1 MARRDALRPGVS
13 RSGLLEETFGRRDH
27 RSRHYQSAA
36 RMVGRL
42 ARSVEILVSVPCVI
56 FEDDHLLAVNKPA
69 GLNTH
74 APAPHA
80 GEGIYDWLRHREPR
94 WAGLGIIHRLDRETS
109 GVLVFSRTELA
120 NRSLTE
126 QFTRRNVRKK
136 YLLLTDRPVRRKE
149 FAVKSALV
157 RAGEKYVARPAHAGG
172 EQAET
177 RFRVVRSSPG
187 ESLVEA
193 EPLTGKTH
201 QIRVHAAAS
210 GFPILGDTLYGGA
223 PAARVH
229 LHAQELTLR
238 HPATGG
244 ETTLSAPVDF
254 SANTRLALRSALIDS
269 RETNAHRLIHGA
281 SDGWPGWYVDRL
293 GDFLLSQSDQPLTSS
308 QHDTLAQWLGVFSL
322 RGSYH
327 KPLASQ
333 VGKTN
338 VTQAQKAFG
347 EDAPAEFVVRENGVE
362 FALGFN

>member
-1 MARRDALRPGVS
+1 MARRDALRLGLS
-13 RSGLLEETFGRRDH
+13 RPGLLEEAFGRRDH

-36 RMVGRL
+36 RIVGRL

-94 WAGLGIIHRLDRETS
+94 WARLSIIHRLDKETS
-109 GVLVFSRTELA
+109 GVIVFSKTELA

-126 QFTRRNVRKK
+126 QFSRGSVRKK

-149 FAVKSALV
+149 LAVKCAVV
-157 RAGEKYVARPAHAGG
+157 RAGQKYVARPTHVGG
-172 EQAET
+172 VQAET
-177 RFRVVRSSPG
+177 CFHVVRSSSDG
-187 ESLVEA
+187 TLIEA

-229 LHAQELTLR
+229 LH
-238 HPATGG
+238 
-244 ETTLSAPVDF
+244 
-254 SANTRLALRSALIDS
+254 
-269 RETNAHRLIHGA
+269 
-281 SDGWPGWYVDRL
+281 
-293 GDFLLSQSDQPLTSS
+293 
-308 QHDTLAQWLGVFSL
+308 
-322 RGSYH
+322 
-327 KPLASQ
+327 
-333 VGKTN
+333 
-338 VTQAQKAFG
+338 
-347 EDAPAEFVVRENGVE
+347 
-362 FALGFN
+362 